1 MRIAPTRTGGRGKS
15 ETANVFS
22 PGRHQVHRLK
32 VRYGSA
38 GVHVFDRNSGLN
50 VLIDEIAVPSSLY
63 SRAPRHVSIAL
74 TNKCDLACAH
84 CFAPKSR
91 DELPFDTVTR
101 WLSELDTNGTLGV
114 GFGGGEPTLY
124 PRFTE
129 LCQHAARET
138 GLSVTFTT
146 HGHHIDQEMAEG
158 LRGSVHFIRVSMDGV
173 NDTYKSI
180 RRRSF
185 AALLSRLK
193 VIRGVSQFGVNVVV
207 NERTLGELDEVAE
220 VAADFGAVELLL
232 LPQEQTR
239 AVSAIT
245 SETMREIQHWV
256 DGYRG
261 PLKLCINEA
270 HAEAFPTCDPLAAEQ
285 GLRAYAHIDATG
297 TIKPTSYHG
306 TGIAVGEGGVLE
318 ALDLLAKDIGEDRP

>member
-1 MRIAPTRTGGRGKS
+1 MST
-15 ETANVFS
+15 
-22 PGRHQVHRLK
+22 PGRHQVNRLK
-32 VRYGSA
+32 VRYSSA
-38 GVHVFDRNSGLN
+38 GLHVFDRNTGLN

-63 SRAPRHVSIAL
+63 SRAPRHISIAL
-74 TNKCDLACAH
+74 TNRCDLACAH

-91 DELPFDTVTR
+91 DELPFDAVTQ
-101 WLSELDTNGTLGV
+101 WLSELDASGALGV

-173 NDTYKSI
+173 NDTYESI

-185 AALLSRLK
+185 AALLRRLK

-207 NERTLGELDEVAE
+207 NERTIGELDEVAE
-220 VAADFGAVELLL
+220 VAADSGAVELLL
-232 LPQEQTR
+232 LPQVQTCI
-239 AVSAIT
+239 VSAIT
-245 SETMREIQHWV
+245 GETMRELQRWV
-256 DGYRG
+256 DGYCG

-270 HAEAFPTCDPLAAEQ
+270 HAEGFPTCDPLAAEQ

-297 TIKPTSYHG
+297 TIKPTSYHS
-306 TGIAVGEGGVLE
+306 TGIAVSKGGVLE